1 MSYSPVKIKIKINS
15 AEIEI
20 ESDVTNLSESINY
33 IPKLI
38 QFIPENSNN
47 NVYNDESSKPKS
59 QSIPYVQIN
68 KSESLSV
75 ILLKIFQNEWG
86 EKPKKL
92 NEIREILNS
101 YGLAYPKQTVAVTL
115 LRMVQSGKLRRFKD
129 NSNEYVYTPSNS
141 LFKIENSINN
151 SSTSNDELI
160 EELK

>member
-1 MSYSPVKIKIKINS
+1 MNQAIHQ
-15 AEIEI
+15 
-20 ESDVTNLSESINY
+20 D
-33 IPKLI
+33 
-38 QFIPENSNN
+38 
-47 NVYNDESSKPKS
+47 
-59 QSIPYVQIN
+59 QIN

-141 LFKIENSINN
+141 LFKIENNMNN
-151 SSTSNDELI
+151 SNTNNDELI

>member
-59 QSIPYVQIN
+59 QSNHV
-68 KSESLSV
+68 SH
-75 ILLKIFQNEWG
+75 
-86 EKPKKL
+86 
-92 NEIREILNS
+92 
-101 YGLAYPKQTVAVTL
+101 
-115 LRMVQSGKLRRFKD
+115 
-129 NSNEYVYTPSNS
+129 
-141 LFKIENSINN
+141 
-151 SSTSNDELI
+151 
-160 EELK
+160 

>member
-1 MSYSPVKIKIKINS
+1 MSYSPVKIRIKINS

-20 ESDVTNLSESINY
+20 ESDVENLLESINY

-38 QFIPENSNN
+38 EFIPKNSHNN
-47 NVYNDESSKPKS
+47 AHNDELSKTQS
-59 QSIPYVQIN
+59 QSVPHVQIN

-75 ILLKIFQNEWG
+75 ILLKIFHNEWG

-129 NSNEYVYTPSNS
+129 NSNDS
-141 LFKIENSINN
+141 K
-151 SSTSNDELI
+151 LI
-160 EELK
+160 LALISKQVS